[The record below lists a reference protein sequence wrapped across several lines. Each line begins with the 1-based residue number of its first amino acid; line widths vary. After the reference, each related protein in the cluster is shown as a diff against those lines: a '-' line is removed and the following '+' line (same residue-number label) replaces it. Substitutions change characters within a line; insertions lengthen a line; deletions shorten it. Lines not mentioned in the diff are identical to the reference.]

1 MILETIVQS
10 TRRRVAQKK
19 AQKPLAQIREEA
31 CAFDKGLSFP
41 FETALA
47 REGINFICEL
57 KKASPS
63 RGIIASDYP
72 YRQIAREYEQGGAA
86 AISVLT
92 EPDYFLGDDRHLA
105 DVQKTVSIP
114 LLRKDFFIDEYQIY
128 EAKALGASAVLLIA
142 DILDGAAL
150 RDYIALCHELGLS
163 ALVETHDAQEVEAA
177 LQAGARIIGVN
188 NRNLRDFSVDIN
200 NALRL
205 RKMVPD
211 TVLFV
216 AESGIKTAAEV
227 ARLREAGVNGILI
240 GEALMLSSDKGKTL
254 QNLRGD
260 NYD

>member
-31 CAFDKGLSFP
+31 YAIDNSLRFSF
-41 FETALA
+41 EAALA
-47 REGINFICEL
+47 QEGINFICEL

-63 RGIIASDYP
+63 QGIIASPYP
-72 YRQIAREYEQGGAA
+72 YRQIAREYEQAGAA
-86 AISVLT
+86 AISILT
-92 EPDYFLGDDRHLA
+92 EPDYFLGDDRYLVE
-105 DVQKTVSIP
+105 VQKTVSVP
-114 LLRKDFFIDEYQIY
+114 LLRKDFTIDEYQIY
-128 EAKALGASAVLLIA
+128 EAKTLGASAVLLIA
-142 DILDGAAL
+142 SLLDGSAIQ
-150 RDYIALCHELGLS
+150 DYIVLCDELGLS
-163 ALVETHDAQEVEAA
+163 ALVETHDLREVDAV
-177 LQAGARIIGVN
+177 LKSGARIVGVN

-216 AESGIKTAAEV
+216 AESGIKTAADV

-240 GEALMLSSDKGKTL
+240 GETLMRSSDKSQTLKTL
-254 QNLRGD
+254 RGRRP
-260 NYD
+260 